1 MKKYLLILAALFIPI
16 TKASAF
22 CPICTIA
29 AGMGVGLSR
38 WLGIDDTITGT
49 WLGGLLLAASFWT
62 IDWLNKKNIHFLFRK
77 ILVFVLY
84 YGLVVIP
91 LYWIDVIGHPFN
103 KLFGID
109 KLVVGV
115 VIGSIVFWAAHVFYQ
130 FLKKKNGGHAHFP
143 FERIVIPVASLII
156 ISGIFYFLTK

>member
-1 MKKYLLILAALFIPI
+1 MKKYLIILGALFIP
-16 TKASAF
+16 TANALAF

-49 WLGGLLLAASFWT
+49 WLGGLLIASSFWT

-84 YGLVVIP
+84 YGLIVVP
-91 LYWIDVIGHPFN
+91 LFWMGIIGHPYN

-109 KLVVGV
+109 KLVLGV
-115 VIGSIVFWAAHVFYQ
+115 VVGSIIFWQ
-130 FLKKKNGGHAHFP
+130 DILG
-143 FERIVIPVASLII
+143 
-156 ISGIFYFLTK
+156 TKS